1 MALSGVKCDC
11 VDLRVPLPHTP
22 PRKVVDVHPVDLGPR
37 ASDFELE
44 LCNNMMEL

>member
-1 MALSGVKCDC
+1 MPSIRSGSGY
-11 VDLRVPLPHTP
+11 RG
-22 PRKVVDVHPVDLGPR
+22 VVDVHPVDLGPR